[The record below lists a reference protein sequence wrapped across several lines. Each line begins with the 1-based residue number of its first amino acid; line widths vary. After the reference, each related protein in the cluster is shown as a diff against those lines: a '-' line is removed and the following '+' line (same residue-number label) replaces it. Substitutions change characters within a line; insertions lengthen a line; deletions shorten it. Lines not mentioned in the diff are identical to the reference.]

1 MVGLRMIVLF
11 VVVCVAASDAHSQ
24 SLDLLRVGGAAQ
36 ATDRGVIVFLS
47 PSVDLQSSSVG
58 TDVDD
63 VSASVINSAS
73 ADDGIG
79 MAEVINNSLA
89 TVSTPTGV
97 AAPAA
102 SVNVANMVTAE
113 TACTV
118 NGEYIAA
125 GQVFFIP
132 GPDGVVADAA
142 GAFQVQADPLNP
154 STTQA
159 LLECTLSV
167 IGSGALTG
175 VSQYQNA
182 GTVVCGRY
190 QIQFV
195 DGNGA
200 STLTILDGQNVVA
213 TYTGGAGANY
223 MVRGRDVVAVGS
235 QFNLIATGD
244 TRARAESRVVG
255 ASTAMA
261 SVSTLGSVSATGITG
276 NPPNPSLEVEF
287 DGVVYP
293 VPLD

>member
-47 PSVDLQSSSVG
+47 PSVDLRSSSVG

-213 TYTGGAGANY
+213 TYTGGG
-223 MVRGRDVVAVGS
+223 RGQLYGSRERCCRRGKPIQSDRDRGH
-235 QFNLIATGD
+235 
-244 TRARAESRVVG
+244 
-255 ASTAMA
+255 AS
-261 SVSTLGSVSATGITG
+261 SGGK
-276 NPPNPSLEVEF
+276 PSGRRQHC
-287 DGVVYP
+287 DGVGVHAGERFG
-293 VPLD
+293 DGDNGQSS